1 MAPQVEGGTHWHL
14 LVTASLRSEFI
25 TRLLESSSVVGAKL
39 GDDEDGKR
47 CRLAGVGAMAR
58 GGGTYFSIA
67 VLLFWVEGS
76 TRERA
81 PLNAEYIS
89 SVGAWDDLKRGF
101 VA

>member
-1 MAPQVEGGTHWHL
+1 
-14 LVTASLRSEFI
+14 
-25 TRLLESSSVVGAKL
+25 
-39 GDDEDGKR
+39 
-47 CRLAGVGAMAR
+47 
-58 GGGTYFSIA
+58 
-67 VLLFWVEGS
+67 LLFWVDGS